1 MSRRTFTLLLI
12 LLAVTAVS
20 ARPSI
25 AVADLEAIGC
35 EESIGQAVAEIML
48 TEVARGDE
56 FTVIER
62 AQLQSLLAEQ
72 SLGASGLVTSDTAV
86 GIGALLGADVIV
98 VGSVS
103 KLGDTYT
110 LSARAVSV
118 ATGEVLASK
127 TDSCRKEDGLVKI
140 ATAMAELARNNLPE
154 MISQHG
160 KPAAWEA
167 YRTGVAQLQAKQPEQ
182 ALESFLE
189 AIKLDPE
196 IPAIY
201 LATAKLAN
209 KLGKVIIARRVA
221 SAYLEQFPEGPH
233 ATQIRKAIAE
243 ADASAIELSP

>member
-1 MSRRTFTLLLI
+1 MSRRTLALLLV
-12 LLAVTAVS
+12 LLAITAVS

-25 AVADLEAIGC
+25 AVADLESIGC
-35 EESIGQAVAEIML
+35 EESVGQAVAEIML
-48 TEVARGDE
+48 TEMARGDE

-62 AQLQSLLAEQ
+62 AQLESLLLEQ
-72 SLGASGLVTSDTAV
+72 SLGSSGLVTSDSAV
-86 GIGALLGADVIV
+86 EIGALLGADVIV

-103 KLGDTYT
+103 RLGDTYT

-127 TDSCRKEDGLVKI
+127 TDSCRKEDKLVGL
-140 ATAMAELARNNLPE
+140 ATDMAAVARENLPE

-160 KPAAWEA
+160 NPAAWEL
-167 YRTGVAQLQAKQPEQ
+167 YRTGVAQLHSKQPEQ

-209 KLGKVIIARRVA
+209 RLGKVLIARRVA
-221 SAYLEQFPEGPH
+221 NAYLEQFPDGPH
-233 ATQIRKAIAE
+233 ARQIRKALVE
-243 ADASAIELSP
+243 ADAAAIEYSP